1 MIYGLLFVT
10 LQDISLR
17 KMKLAT
23 ILLLTTLLL
32 GFFTGCDDSSRSEKM
47 HITIT
52 YEIDRKIQWDPATK
66 KLSGTILIKN
76 NAITRGTQLSS
87 NSYGVTFELCPGDRT
102 TIIIK
107 SDEEGTYYNGEFPDL
122 PMQLPQVMNRQSAA
136 ELGEYFDYDVR
147 AACELELS
155 AEPISGKY
163 YLILSLYDVQ
173 AMWLFGTGFEVPENT
188 PLKDAKFVQL
198 SAGTQEFKRSR

>member
-1 MIYGLLFVT
+1 MKHLL
-10 LQDISLR
+10 S
-17 KMKLAT
+17 
-23 ILLLTTLLL
+23 LLLMQAVLSVFL
-32 GFFTGCDDSSRSEKM
+32 TGCDDSARSKENS
-47 HITIT
+47 ITVN
-52 YEIDRKIQWDPATK
+52 YEIDRKFQWDPATK
-66 KLSGTILIKN
+66 RFEGTLLFRN
-76 NAITRGTQLSS
+76 NAVTRGMPLSS
-87 NSYGVTFELCPGDRT
+87 NSYGVTFELTPGDRT

-122 PMQLPQVMNRQSAA
+122 PMQLPQVMNRQSAT

-163 YLILSLYDVQ
+163 CLILSLYDVQ
-173 AMWLFGTGFEVPENT
+173 AMWLFGTGFEVSENT